1 MIKGPHPYSPLPK
14 GKVKKQPYPMGEGIK
29 KIKNKELFFI
39 NNIKNL
45 NLKIKLLGWG
55 ILEYWNIGILEVR

>member
-1 MIKGPHPYSPLPK
+1 MIKNPTPAKQTLPFVLR
-14 GKVKKQPYPMGEGIK
+14 KVEGIK

-55 ILEYWNIGILEVR
+55 ILEYWNIGG